1 MLTNQAL
8 VVKGLV
14 GQREMASILGVS
26 SIYQTPCLELY
37 RRVAASSTT
46 AQSIPSSCSFAF
58 PDRSH
63 FNSFLRAYNN
73 CNNKSGSRHGHGLV
87 PSSAIA
93 TPNSVLSEEAFKGL
107 GDFSK
112 DSLDVSDDDDDYDS
126 EAEPSSSADDD
137 ELAVSKLGL
146 PRRLV
151 DSLQQR
157 GITHLFPIQVCV
169 LPLFLLLLSFCYFS
183 SC

>member
-1 MLTNQAL
+1 
-8 VVKGLV
+8 
-14 GQREMASILGVS
+14 MASILGVS
-26 SIYQTPCLELY
+26 SIYQTPSLELY
-37 RRVAASSTT
+37 RRVAPSSTT
-46 AQSIPSSCSFAF
+46 PQSNTSSSSLAF
-58 PDRSH
+58 LDRSH
-63 FNSFLRAYNN
+63 FNSVLRAYNN
-73 CNNKSGSRHGHGLV
+73 CNNKSGSKHGLGLV
-87 PSSAIA
+87 PSAIA

-112 DSLDVSDDDDDYDS
+112 DSLDVSDDDEYDS

-146 PRRLV
+146 PHRLV
-151 DSLQQR
+151 DALQQR

-169 LPLFLLLLSFCYFS
+169 FPLFLLLLISFYFCYFS